1 MGSKDPSRGASVA
14 SSEASLIDPAIVA
27 RILPKKDSFVGKVRI
42 KKTVPKLKVEN
53 NDENRRSGS
62 PESPLVN
69 DIDPD
74 LRATFP
80 TGRPMEDKAE
90 LIQCKH
96 CKKPMLKAVAASHI
110 QMCLQKKQDRA
121 QRKKEQK
128 EVARRAREAR
138 DKGKDEDGDV
148 GMEDTVT
155 VGSIGGGDGA
165 EDADGDKIAKIGKK
179 SAVNGNGA
187 DKSKKR
193 KADTEGDK
201 EPKKKKTKKEIEA
214 AKPKVPKPKGPV
226 DVEKQCGVLL
236 PNGAHCAR
244 SLTCK
249 SHAMGAK
256 RAVPGRSLP
265 YDMLLAAYQKKNQAK
280 QQRGPPIRIEPAS
293 SVTEDSDTSPR
304 RQPMRAVHKQPAI
317 APRKRKAATYLAKA
331 SGPPASYAHSSDS
344 DATISDGNSPSGF
357 TPVKRPKLDKS
368 DISEAA
374 IDANAP
380 LLDETDALGP
390 VDSDEEMNQVM
401 MGIARSRPQP
411 IAQHIPVSTR
421 KRYMNIRF
429 KEMLRQGLSGTRTMN
444 YGVEGAGIYG
454 TATLAGDGGLAMS
467 GALGGL
473 VGGGMGSRG
482 GGAAAGGG
490 VGDGLEAGDLR
501 RASVAQPSGGNGGR
515 ASIGGAGSTSSGAGI
530 GMPARK
536 ASTASQGPATAS

>member
-14 SSEASLIDPAIVA
+14 SSETSLVDPAIVA

-69 DIDPD
+69 EIDAD

-128 EVARRAREAR
+128 EAARKAREAR
-138 DKGKDEDGDV
+138 EKGKDEDGDV

-155 VGSIGGGDGA
+155 VGSLGGVDGA
-165 EDADGDKIAKIGKK
+165 DDADGDKIAKIGKK
-179 SAVNGNGA
+179 GAVIGSGA

-214 AKPKVPKPKGPV
+214 AKPKIPKPKGPV

-280 QQRGPPIRIEPAS
+280 QQ
-293 SVTEDSDTSPR
+293 
-304 RQPMRAVHKQPAI
+304 K
-317 APRKRKAATYLAKA
+317 
-331 SGPPASYAHSSDS
+331 
-344 DATISDGNSPSGF
+344 
-357 TPVKRPKLDKS
+357 
-368 DISEAA
+368 AA

-390 VDSDEEMNQVM
+390 IDSDEEMNQVM

-421 KRYMNIRF
+421 KRYTTIRF
-429 KEMLRQGLSGTRTMN
+429 KEMLRQGLSGTRAMN
-444 YGVEGAGIYG
+444 YGVEGAGIFG
-454 TATLAGDGGLAMS
+454 TATPVGSGGLTMS

-473 VGGGMGSRG
+473 AGGGMNTGG
-482 GGAAAGGG
+482 GGAT
-490 VGDGLEAGDLR
+490 GDGLEAGDMR
-501 RASVAQPSGGNGGR
+501 RTSVAHPSGGSGGR
-515 ASIGGAGSTSSGAGI
+515 VSIGGGGTTSGGAVINGP
-530 GMPARK
+530 PARK
-536 ASTASQGPATAS
+536 ASTASQGPAAAS

>member
-14 SSEASLIDPAIVA
+14 SSETSLVDPAIVA

-69 DIDPD
+69 EIDSD

-128 EVARRAREAR
+128 EAARKAREAR
-138 DKGKDEDGDV
+138 EKGKDEDGDM

-155 VGSIGGGDGA
+155 VGSLGGVDGA
-165 EDADGDKIAKIGKK
+165 EDVDGDKIAKTGKK
-179 SAVNGNGA
+179 GAINGSGA

-193 KADTEGDK
+193 KAETEGDK

-280 QQRGPPIRIEPAS
+280 QQ
-293 SVTEDSDTSPR
+293 
-304 RQPMRAVHKQPAI
+304 K
-317 APRKRKAATYLAKA
+317 
-331 SGPPASYAHSSDS
+331 
-344 DATISDGNSPSGF
+344 
-357 TPVKRPKLDKS
+357 
-368 DISEAA
+368 AA

-380 LLDETDALGP
+380 LLDDTDALGP
-390 VDSDEEMNQVM
+390 IDSDEEMNQVM

-421 KRYMNIRF
+421 KRYMTIRF
-429 KEMLRQGLSGTRTMN
+429 KEMLRQGLSGTRVIN
-444 YGVEGAGIYG
+444 YGIEGTGIFGTPTPAGS
-454 TATLAGDGGLAMS
+454 GGLTMS
-467 GALGGL
+467 GALSGLAGGGTS
-473 VGGGMGSRG
+473 VGGGAIVDGVDMG
-482 GGAAAGGG
+482 
-490 VGDGLEAGDLR
+490 DTR
-501 RASVAQPSGGNGGR
+501 RTSVAHTSGGNGGR
-515 ASIGGAGSTSSGAGI
+515 TSIAGGGGSTSNGAVI
-530 GMPARK
+530 APPARK
-536 ASTASQGPATAS
+536 TSVGFQAPAAAS

>member
-14 SSEASLIDPAIVA
+14 SSEASLVDPAIVA
-27 RILPKKDSFVGKVRI
+27 RILPKKDSLVGKVRI
-42 KKTVPKLKVEN
+42 RKTVPKLKVDN

-69 DIDPD
+69 EIDPE

-128 EVARRAREAR
+128 EAARKAREAR
-138 DKGKDEDGDV
+138 EKGKDEDGDV

-179 SAVNGNGA
+179 SAVNGSGA

-280 QQRGPPIRIEPAS
+280 QQSMSTILSFLLIFSFGSQLSRTIFLGEMFRPPIC
-293 SVTEDSDTSPR
+293 
-304 RQPMRAVHKQPAI
+304 
-317 APRKRKAATYLAKA
+317 
-331 SGPPASYAHSSDS
+331 
-344 DATISDGNSPSGF
+344 
-357 TPVKRPKLDKS
+357 
-368 DISEAA
+368 
-374 IDANAP
+374 
-380 LLDETDALGP
+380 
-390 VDSDEEMNQVM
+390 
-401 MGIARSRPQP
+401 
-411 IAQHIPVSTR
+411 
-421 KRYMNIRF
+421 
-429 KEMLRQGLSGTRTMN
+429 
-444 YGVEGAGIYG
+444 
-454 TATLAGDGGLAMS
+454 
-467 GALGGL
+467 
-473 VGGGMGSRG
+473 
-482 GGAAAGGG
+482 
-490 VGDGLEAGDLR
+490 
-501 RASVAQPSGGNGGR
+501 
-515 ASIGGAGSTSSGAGI
+515 
-530 GMPARK
+530 
-536 ASTASQGPATAS
+536 ATAALQCFQD